1 MCTAI
6 TMKAKDFYFGRNL
19 DFEHSYGE
27 QIVVTP
33 RNYLFTFRH
42 TDKTLTS
49 HYAMIGMAHPV
60 GGYPLYYEAVNE
72 KGLGIAGLLF
82 SGNAHYEKPAEG
94 KDNITSFELIPW
106 ILGQCATCK
115 EARTLLAKIRIVD
128 TAFSK
133 ELPPSPL
140 HWLIAD
146 ETDCITLEC
155 TKEGM
160 AIYDNPVGVLTNN
173 PPFPQQMFSLNQY
186 MHLSP
191 KQPVNH
197 FSDKLDLT
205 CFSRGMGALGL
216 PGDLSSGSRFVRAAF
231 HRMNA
236 KTEDTEESAVG
247 QFFHLLTSVEQQ
259 RGSCEVAPG
268 EYEITIYSSCCNAGT
283 GVYYYTT
290 YTNRR
295 ITAVDMH
302 LEDLDGDS
310 IICYPMLEQEQIYVQ
325 NRKDS

>member
-6 TMKAKDFYFGRNL
+6 TLKAKDFYFGRNL
-19 DFEHSYGE
+19 DYNYSYGE
-27 QIVVTP
+27 QIIVTP
-33 RNYLFTFRH
+33 RKYPFVFRH
-42 TDKTLTS
+42 TDRTLTR
-49 HYAMIGMAHPV
+49 HHALIGMAHLAED
-60 GGYPLYYEAVNE
+60 YPLYYEAVNE
-72 KGLGIAGLLF
+72 KGLGMAGLLF
-82 SGNAHYEKPAEG
+82 PGNAHYQTPAEG
-94 KDNITSFELIPW
+94 ADNIASFELIPW
-106 ILGQCATCK
+106 ILGQCADCR
-115 EARTLLAKIRIVD
+115 EARALLDKIRIVD
-128 TAFSK
+128 TSFSK

-146 ETDCITLEC
+146 KTDCITLEC

-160 AIYDNPVGVLTNN
+160 RVYDNPVGVLTNN

-191 KQPVNH
+191 GQPVNQ

-205 CFSRGMGALGL
+205 RFSQGMGALGL

-236 KTEDTEESAVG
+236 KTDEMEESAVG
-247 QFFHLLTSVEQQ
+247 QFFHLLTSVEQL
-259 RGSCEVAPG
+259 RGSSEVAPG
-268 EYEITIYSSCCNAGT
+268 EYEITIYSSCCNAKT

-290 YTNRR
+290 YSNRQ

-302 LEDLDGDS
+302 LEDLDADKP
-310 IICYPMLEQEQIYVQ
+310 ICYPMLEQEQIYVQ
-325 NRKDS
+325 NRRDS